1 MADLEKTVQ
10 IIFEAIDNITGPLSD
25 MSSSLSDFGGDAT
38 NVSDDADTLSEAI
51 TGIPAEV
58 DINMSTSGDVLEE
71 VYGFSD
77 ALDGLEDVSVNIGLD
92 GVGEFEGVFDALSDN
107 IKETGD
113 EIDQLFEDNPSQLS
127 QLEADQWS
135 QAITDDMEK
144 KQADFDLQKKLVD
157 QQLELL
163 EAKQRAVE
171 GGEGLIKID
180 STGLEPVL
188 EEILWQILEKV
199 QIRAVET
206 KPEFLLGLPV

>member
-25 MSSSLSDFGGDAT
+25 MSSSLSEFGGDAT

-51 TGIPAEV
+51 TDIPAEV

-107 IKETGD
+107 IKATGD
-113 EIDQLFEDNPSQLS
+113 EIDQFFEDNPSQLS

-188 EEILWQILEKV
+188 EDILWQILEKV